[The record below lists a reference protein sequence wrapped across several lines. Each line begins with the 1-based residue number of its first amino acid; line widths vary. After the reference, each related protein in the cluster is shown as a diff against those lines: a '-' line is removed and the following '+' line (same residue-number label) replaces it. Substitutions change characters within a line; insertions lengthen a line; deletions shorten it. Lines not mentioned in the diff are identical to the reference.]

1 MVQFGINQL
10 SRSMELGAN
19 FLWATPLIE
28 AKNPDHARIKAA
40 LINYCYEIERQAK
53 EPIESGV
60 TPRRKAN
67 LYESRFNFFQHP
79 LPEIQALRTFCTEA
93 LNRAVMKLRHQ
104 AGGGRTQV
112 TPVAADL
119 HESWIHI
126 TRAGGYHEVHNHPN
140 CSWCGIYYLE
150 PADCTVDPPNGI
162 NRFFSPIDLMYDDE
176 GCEAYPQK
184 PISISPEEGKLLL
197 FPSYV
202 KHLAVPYK
210 GLRDRIIVS
219 FNSRVSVAASQTVQ
233 I

>member
-1 MVQFGINQL
+1 
-10 SRSMELGAN
+10 MEMGAN

-28 AKNPDHARIKAA
+28 AQNPNHAQSKDA
-40 LINYCYEIERQAK
+40 LIRYCYEIERQAK

-60 TPRRKAN
+60 TPRRKAH

-79 LPEIQALRTFCTEA
+79 IPEVQALRQFCNEA
-93 LNRAVMKLRHQ
+93 LSHAVIKLIRQANRGSM
-104 AGGGRTQV
+104 
-112 TPVAADL
+112 PVPAIGIDIF
-119 HESWIHI
+119 ESWVHV
-126 TRAGGYHEVHNHPN
+126 THTGGYHEVHNHPN

-162 NRFFSPIDLMYDDE
+162 NRFFSPIDIMYDDP
-176 GCEAYPQK
+176 GAEAYPQK
-184 PISISPEEGKLLL
+184 PISITPIEGKLLM

-210 GLRDRIIVS
+210 GPRDRLIVS
-219 FNSRVSVAASQTVQ
+219 FNARVSAAAQPVQ